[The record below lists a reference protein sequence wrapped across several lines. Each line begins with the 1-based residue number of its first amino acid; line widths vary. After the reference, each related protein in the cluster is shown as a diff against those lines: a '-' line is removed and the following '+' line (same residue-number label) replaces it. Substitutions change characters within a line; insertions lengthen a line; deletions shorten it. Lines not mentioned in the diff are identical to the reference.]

1 MKSSVT
7 NGIDSANIK
16 NSTFGT
22 QFSKSIFNDGLS
34 NLSNFEEHELIE
46 QSKLADQKIQLL
58 QKQVEMLEQRK
69 KLDQLIQETDNRQ

>member
-7 NGIDSANIK
+7 NGRDSANIK

-34 NLSNFEEHELIE
+34 NLSNFEEHDLIE
-46 QSKLADQKIQLL
+46 QSKLSDQKI
-58 QKQVEMLEQRK
+58 
-69 KLDQLIQETDNRQ
+69 